1 MRCGPFT
8 SNENAIVDLA
18 THCTVSDIADDFMA
32 CPYDDMRDTWSFERK
47 ENPERYVELSR
58 SGITVNLVDGEREA
72 DFLPVIVWRGQ
83 ADNCY
88 KYLKKGSK
96 AAVCGSIQT
105 RSYDGSDGTRR
116 YITEIVA
123 DEVEFLS
130 SRQADGEGDEP
141 AKEKPAKKDVVN
153 KFEPIDDDNLPF

>member
-1 MRCGPFT
+1 MNKVILIGNLTKDPELTTTNNGISLCKFT
-8 SNENAIVDLA
+8 
-18 THCTVSDIADDFMA
+18 IAVPRRFA
-32 CPYDDMRDTWSFERK
+32 
-47 ENPERYVELSR
+47 
-58 SGITVNLVDGEREA
+58 GIDGEREA